1 MNILK
6 GHRDEMCLMV
16 GFDFWLIATS
26 NRPGNSGT
34 GDGDDTRTGGREA

>member
-6 GHRDEMCLMV
+6 GHGAEMGLMA

-26 NRPGNSGT
+26 NRPGWL
-34 GDGDDTRTGGREA
+34 GDRGRG